1 MNQRLF
7 QVFTRPPEERSQVSY
22 DSSKDGKLWTW
33 CDDSSSTLK
42 HTDGTNQQVKWSL
55 LIAKT
60 QAEVKTCPAVRI
72 WCEAAPFYSHR
83 ELNSVQRRVKEV
95 FILNEII
102 WCEGKCTQPV
112 GVKRQ
117 GDVGRWGVAAQKQ
130 SSALKM
136 GRARWVHTSW
146 SQKPWNTNEKNVN
159 KGELHKNKILFFVV
173 KVLLH
178 IQSTRGPSNNR
189 LNYLTPWGWAYRVW
203 AAILLCRGW
212 RRCVWGR
219 SRRPLGS
226 WRVRSWCCRTDSTDE
241 QDDMLSYWLARIQES
256 CLKKIEKQRLF
267 LQLRI
272 ILVTVEF
279 CKILFW
285 KAWIHEQTLLQLF
298 LLFIYR
304 EMWFERFVALIKTL
318 SCFRKVNSSHPEQVL
333 RQVSSIVDA
342 SVHRCESLN
351 RRFVLHVGVV

>member
-42 HTDGTNQQVKWSL
+42 HTDGSNQQVKWSL

-72 WCEAAPFYSHR
+72 WCEAASFYSHR

-146 SQKPWNTNEKNVN
+146 SQKPWNTNKKNVN

-189 LNYLTPWGWAYRVW
+189 LNYDTVRLSVPSLSSHPSLSGLKKV
-203 AAILLCRGW
+203 C
-212 RRCVWGR
+212 
-219 SRRPLGS
+219 
-226 WRVRSWCCRTDSTDE
+226 VRSFPSSSGILKGSFL
-241 QDDMLSYWLARIQES
+241 MLSYRFYRWTGWHAELLA
-256 CLKKIEKQRLF
+256 CTNTGVMFEKNRKAE
-267 LQLRI
+267 
-272 ILVTVEF
+272 TVF
-279 CKILFW
+279 ATQDHFSDCWVLLN
-285 KAWIHEQTLLQLF
+285 WIHEQTLLQLF

-304 EMWFERFVALIKTL
+304 EMWFERFVALIETL

-351 RRFVLHVGVV
+351 RRFVLHVWVV